1 MQLPIPAFLKSDP
14 TIVLRITL
22 FVILIMHSIPGMFN
36 GGVHAFGTN
45 YLNEVGFAPIGL
57 PLAWAIKLSHVAC
70 ALLLLANRYVV
81 AASLITI
88 VILVMGIIM
97 LHYNEGWYVVGG
109 GRNGSEFNVLLI
121 SVLIYLMIRDGKN

>member
-22 FVILIMHSIPGMFN
+22 FVILIMHSVPGMFN
-36 GGVHAFGTN
+36 GGVHAFGAN
-45 YLNEVGFAPIGL
+45 YLNNVGFGPVGL

-70 ALLLLANRYVV
+70 ALLLLANRYVII
-81 AASLITI
+81 ASLITI
-88 VILVMGIIM
+88 VILVMGIVM
-97 LHYNEGWYVVGG
+97 LHYKEGWYVVGG

-121 SVLIYLMIRDGKN
+121 SVLFYLMIRNGRK